1 MKLLFKG
8 DSRVIKIVK
17 KISLPADAEYR
28 LSLFVHPFETEGR
41 HFLRH
46 SLTKQVFE
54 LDAEEWAALQAGA
67 PSAEVRDELA
77 LNRFLVEKDYDEIAQ
92 YRMVLSTLRT
102 MTKTSKGIV
111 TYTVLPTTACN
122 ARCVYCYEEG
132 IVPVTMT
139 PEIVD
144 ATVDFICR
152 TKAEG
157 KIHIDWFGGE
167 PLLGASIISSICRAL
182 KERGVEFDSG
192 ITTNATLLTPEIAQE
207 AKDLWLLKKAQVSM
221 DGARP
226 DYAKRKNYIDPSR
239 HNYDGAMRAVE
250 LLADAGVHVVLR
262 CNYDSENLP
271 RVDEFL
277 NECHERFGGRENV
290 SIYLAQLFQ
299 SGEDKS
305 AGKLYLTAAE
315 KTKALEEMGFSVP
328 VGLER
333 YMRSRYCMADS
344 LGTSIIISPDGTLHR
359 CEHYVDRDPVGTIF
373 DEEPPSWTRSGET
386 IADICLECPFL
397 PDCTPFRRTSCPVK
411 PEHCMEQKAL
421 ETDRSLLALL
431 KAEEKKEA
439 EAASQTGSEADDE
452 PVTEEAT
459 PRGDLC

>member
-1 MKLLFKG
+1 VFSTFTRQLIRG
-8 DSRVIKIVK
+8 
-17 KISLPADAEYR
+17 SLPAKAKAGEGYDE
-28 LSLFVHPFETEGR
+28 LIESMFLVPEGR
-41 HFLRH
+41 
-46 SLTKQVFE
+46 
-54 LDAEEWAALQAGA
+54 
-67 PSAEVRDELA
+67 DETA
-77 LNRFLVEKDYDEIAQ
+77 FYNGVSRVMRAYNAK
-92 YRMVLSTLRT
+92 
-102 MTKTSKGIV
+102 KGWRLF
-111 TYTVLPTTACN
+111 TVLPTTACN

-167 PLLGASIISSICRAL
+167 PLLGASIISSIFRAL

-277 NECHERFGGRENV
+277 NECHERFGGRDNV

-305 AGKLYLTAAE
+305 AGKL
-315 KTKALEEMGFSVP
+315 
-328 VGLER
+328 
-333 YMRSRYCMADS
+333 
-344 LGTSIIISPDGTLHR
+344 
-359 CEHYVDRDPVGTIF
+359 
-373 DEEPPSWTRSGET
+373 
-386 IADICLECPFL
+386 
-397 PDCTPFRRTSCPVK
+397 
-411 PEHCMEQKAL
+411 
-421 ETDRSLLALL
+421 
-431 KAEEKKEA
+431 
-439 EAASQTGSEADDE
+439 
-452 PVTEEAT
+452 
-459 PRGDLC
+459 